1 MGILP
6 SIFHRFIIRF
16 VAGKGKRFLIQ
27 FCHDFRNLIR
37 CFGKDH
43 PLAGTLSG
51 EVKPMAEY
59 LCLTELLDQDLSA
72 YEFFQTLAPMLQ
84 DQLRQEGDIRSFA
97 ELQVRAAQG

>member
-1 MGILP
+1 M
-6 SIFHRFIIRF
+6 
-16 VAGKGKRFLIQ
+16 
-27 FCHDFRNLIR
+27 
-37 CFGKDH
+37 
-43 PLAGTLSG
+43 
-51 EVKPMAEY
+51 EEY